1 MQRIDIMF
9 IVLAAFMLVCGVAM
23 GIYMGIAH
31 DFSLAPIHA
40 HTNLVGWAS
49 LALFGLVYR
58 AYPELQQRRLAA
70 MHLGFAAPAALS
82 FPFGI
87 YLAIFAEWPFLSIIA
102 ALAWMVGCLLF
113 LAQLIGLAFGGGRSP
128 APVPAE

>member
-9 IVLAAFMLVCGVAM
+9 ILLAAFMLIGGVGM

-40 HTNLVGWAS
+40 HTNLVGWVS
-49 LALFGLVYR
+49 LALFGIVYR
-58 AYPELQQRRLAA
+58 VYPELQERRLAA
-70 MHLGFAAPAALS
+70 IHLAVAAPAALA

-87 YLAIFAEWPFLSIIA
+87 YLAIFAEWPFLSIVA
-102 ALAWMVGCLLF
+102 ALAWMAGCLLF
-113 LAQLIGLAFGGGRSP
+113 LAQLIGLALGGARNP
-128 APVPAE
+128 DPVAAR